1 MGHVESPRPESF
13 EIFVDARVLGQM
25 EAEKAL
31 GVADVGDEAGENAR
45 IKPCVVQVDALD
57 VQVVDDQPSDAVYD
71 ELWHVVSRHA
81 LHITCQALRK

>member
-1 MGHVESPRPESF
+1 
-13 EIFVDARVLGQM
+13 M

-31 GVADVGDEAGENAR
+31 GVADVGDEASEYTR

-71 ELWHVVSRHA
+71 ELWHVVSRHTV
-81 LHITCQALRK
+81 HITCQALRK